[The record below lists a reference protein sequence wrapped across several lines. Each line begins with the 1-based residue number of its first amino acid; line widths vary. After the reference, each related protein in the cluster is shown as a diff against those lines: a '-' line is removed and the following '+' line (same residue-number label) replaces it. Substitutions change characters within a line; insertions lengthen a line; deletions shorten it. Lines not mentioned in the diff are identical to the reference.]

1 MQPVRPPLCRCSPF
15 PQAAQCPEQRY
26 IAAGYSKGTLGV
38 HQLYPHAEHRPRVVG
53 SLVVGDYMYSRQY
66 WLPLVFN
73 SSWPSNEPQ
82 HSVKSLCNENDLVC
96 WPGGNSA

>member
-1 MQPVRPPLCRCSPF
+1 
-15 PQAAQCPEQRY
+15 
-26 IAAGYSKGTLGV
+26 V

-82 HSVKSLCNENDLVC
+82 HTVKSLCNENDLVC